1 MYNLEGN
8 KKKAVDILKS
18 KGYKDLDFINNGEF
32 GLTYRCENPQG
43 QTVAAKVTFGLL
55 GKKEDVMKEINA
67 ADDLKCMKPMDVEKL
82 RPFMNDEQYK
92 KKLKEF
98 KRYNKYINKPV
109 FKFLE
114 NDIAVFE
121 APLATG
127 DLLKDAFTGTDGE
140 MVDKVKKVGRHVL
153 KALSV
158 LHSHDRLHLDIKPNN
173 ILKVE
178 QEGKTLFQ
186 LADFGLMQPALDAI
200 SEKGKIDEN
209 DKMEK
214 EKYKVEKIKNENG
227 KEQYKANYLKA
238 LAGRGNKDYMAPDIL
253 DATLKANSVLQRQKV
268 TRKACGTCTPNVN
281 GMGTFNM
288 GQMKKKSMVDAI
300 NSAIKSAR
308 KGNSYYSSPELIKS
322 CRPCTLEELKA
333 SDVYSVGLSLY
344 HMYCGVKTDIRI
356 VRGNLET
363 MMPKWIEAAKV
374 KADDNPECKK
384 IKLFMQAIFK
394 MCDKDPKKRPTAKK
408 ALELPGIAKN

>member
-1 MYNLEGN
+1 MYNLERN

-32 GLTYRCENPQG
+32 GLTYQCDNPQG
-43 QTVAAKVTFGLL
+43 QSVAAKVTFGLL
-55 GKKEDVMKEINA
+55 GKKEDVMQEINA

-82 RPFMNDEQYK
+82 RPFMNDEQYR

-140 MVDKVKKVGRHVL
+140 IVDKVKKVGRHVL

-158 LHSHDRLHLDIKPNN
+158 LHNHDRLHLDIKPNN

-186 LADFGLMQPALDAI
+186 LADFGLMQPALDTI

-253 DATLKANSVLQRQKV
+253 DATLKANSVLQRQQ
-268 TRKACGTCTPNVN
+268 RGTCTPNVS
-281 GMGTFNM
+281 GMGTSNM
-288 GQMKKKSMVDAI
+288 RRMPRESMVDAI
-300 NSAIKSAR
+300 NYAIKSAR
-308 KGNSYYSSPELIKS
+308 KGNLYYSSPELIKS
-322 CRPCTLEELKA
+322 CRPCTFKELMA

-344 HMYCGVKTDIRI
+344 HMYCGVKTNIKI

-363 MMPKWIEAAKV
+363 MMNDSQQVEKIKV
-374 KADDNPECKK
+374 KADDPPESKK
-384 IKLFMQAIFK
+384 IKLFMQAIFE